1 MPKWPDTNI
10 SFGSKFEIPASG
22 IKVLI
27 YDTILY
33 TYYTAITM
41 IKLRWGLHSRTTP
54 HTSLLRASYE
64 VSFVNY
70 TRKKWPC
77 RFASYHNPPKQS
89 CTLIPTLVCWF
100 ASCFHPPIQS
110 NSPTPTLLASCS
122 HSPTQSYIA
131 TPALVFFRLGFF
143 NTVLHY
149 ESDIGLIHD
158 DVIKWKQFL
167 RYWPFVGGI
176 HR

>member
-1 MPKWPDTNI
+1 MTRHQYLIWLKIWDTCFWHKGPHI
-10 SFGSKFEIPASG
+10 W
-22 IKVLI
+22 
-27 YDTILY
+27 YDSVHL
-33 TYYTAITM
+33 
-41 IKLRWGLHSRTTP
+41 LHSNYNDKTSVRFALTP

-100 ASCFHPPIQS
+100 ASCFHPPMQS

-131 TPALVFFRLGFF
+131 TPALVFFRLSFF